1 MRARL
6 AAAGGFSLI
15 EVLVAATILLISL
28 SALAQLLVAASLAAR
43 HARALTLAALFA
55 QDKLETL
62 LPQAALDGT
71 VRASPADALTGNIDG
86 FCEFLDSAGRAIGD
100 GTTAPP
106 ETAFVRRWSIDPS
119 PLDGGATL
127 SLRVLVIDARR
138 SGIEARVA
146 GVARR
151 VP

>member
-1 MRARL
+1 VRARI

-15 EVLVAATILLISL
+15 EVLIAATILLIAL
-28 SALAQLLVAASLAAR
+28 SALAQLLVAASLASR

-62 LPQAALDGT
+62 MPQAALDGT
-71 VRASPADALTGNIDG
+71 LRASPTGALVGNIDG
-86 FCEFLDSAGRAIGD
+86 FCEFLDSSGRAIGD
-100 GTTAPP
+100 GTAEPP

-127 SLRVLVIDARR
+127 ALRVLVIDARR
-138 SGIEARVA
+138 SGIEARVV